1 MSIPPSSE
9 SGSSIKPVSFPD
21 PKALVYGRCCISQS
35 GVNIADIRKDRG
47 VCKWNIVGDSPL
59 DVLKSKNEACII
71 FTQIGK
77 FTRDA
82 NQQKEL
88 SEWFPPVP
96 DMFWSE
102 TGVKHNGFFGCHT
115 STIPAPEL
123 PIHTA
128 DAATT
133 RQETPNP
140 TDASGQKSTS
150 TSSTTLTSDN
160 EATSPDPTLGFDIQ
174 TTWTY
179 FRLIVKILL
188 TEPLAD
194 GTLPEGEIKYGWAEM
209 AFLSFSNARRTV
221 MICFDMPDDVPK
233 TLLKTLPEG
242 LHDFDG
248 PFGLHIPV
256 LERLV
261 KLYDKSIW
269 GMAKTVRAFE
279 KQREKDSKPKESKP
293 DASSPQDSTKPD
305 TLSVTSGAPGPVVP
319 DPSDPQEARA
329 QFQRLFAI
337 SRHITHSVETVQVAA
352 EVLEQMKSECKLLLE
367 VDLQGRLQKLK
378 WLQSML
384 KGLSARSISN
394 EKRLAS
400 EQTLLSN
407 MISQRDSEETKKLS
421 ISSGEIA
428 VATAVDS
435 EAMKSIALVTM
446 TFLPATFVTAF
457 LGMNFFTVNSEK
469 PEGHLKSSKDVWIF
483 FAVAVPLTIVVLLL
497 YRWWQIRRANRKGDI
512 EKGGKEL

>member
-1 MSIPPSSE
+1 
-9 SGSSIKPVSFPD
+9 
-21 PKALVYGRCCISQS
+21 
-35 GVNIADIRKDRG
+35 
-47 VCKWNIVGDSPL
+47 
-59 DVLKSKNEACII
+59 
-71 FTQIGK
+71 
-77 FTRDA
+77 
-82 NQQKEL
+82 
-88 SEWFPPVP
+88 
-96 DMFWSE
+96 
-102 TGVKHNGFFGCHT
+102 
-115 STIPAPEL
+115 
-123 PIHTA
+123 
-128 DAATT
+128 
-133 RQETPNP
+133 
-140 TDASGQKSTS
+140 
-150 TSSTTLTSDN
+150 
-160 EATSPDPTLGFDIQ
+160 
-174 TTWTY
+174 
-179 FRLIVKILL
+179 
-188 TEPLAD
+188 
-194 GTLPEGEIKYGWAEM
+194 
-209 AFLSFSNARRTV
+209 

-305 TLSVTSGAPGPVVP
+305 TPSVTSGALGPVIP

-352 EVLEQMKSECKLLLE
+352 EVLEQMKLECKLLLE

-400 EQTLLSN
+400 EQTL
-407 MISQRDSEETKKLS
+407 RGDR
-421 ISSGEIA
+421 SGY
-428 VATAVDS
+428 S
-435 EAMKSIALVTM
+435 C
-446 TFLPATFVTAF
+446 
-457 LGMNFFTVNSEK
+457 G
-469 PEGHLKSSKDVWIF
+469 
-483 FAVAVPLTIVVLLL
+483 
-497 YRWWQIRRANRKGDI
+497 Q
-512 EKGGKEL
+512 

>member
-1 MSIPPSSE
+1 MSIPPSSK
-9 SGSSIKPVSFPD
+9 SGSSVTPVSFPD
-21 PKALVYGRCCISQS
+21 PKALVYGRCWISQS
-35 GVNIADIRKDRG
+35 GVNIADIRKDG
-47 VCKWNIVGDSPL
+47 GLCKWDIVGDSSL
-59 DVLKSKNEACII
+59 DVLK
-71 FTQIGK
+71 IGK
-77 FTRDA
+77 FTNDA

-88 SEWFPPVP
+88 SKWFPPIP

-115 STIPAPEL
+115 STIPAPKL

-140 TDASGQKSTS
+140 ADASGQKSTS
-150 TSSTTLTSDN
+150 TSSTTLTSHN
-160 EATSPDPTLGFDIQ
+160 EATSPDPTSDPSTATTLGFDIQ

-221 MICFDMPDDVPK
+221 MICFDMPDDVPG
-233 TLLKTLPEG
+233 TLLKTLPES
-242 LHDFDG
+242 LQDFDG

-256 LERLV
+256 PERLV

-279 KQREKDSKPKESKP
+279 KQREKDLKPKESKP
-293 DASSPQDSTKPD
+293 GASSPQDSTKPD

-352 EVLEQMKSECKLLLE
+352 EVLEQMKLECKLLLE
-367 VDLQGRLQKLK
+367 VDPQGRLQKLK

>member
-1 MSIPPSSE
+1 MSVPPSAQ

-21 PKALVYGRCCISQS
+21 PKALVY
-35 GVNIADIRKDRG
+35 DRG

-77 FTRDA
+77 FTKDA
-82 NQQKEL
+82 NQHKEL
-88 SEWFPPVP
+88 SKWFPPIP

-115 STIPAPEL
+115 STIPAPKL
-123 PIHTA
+123 PIHTP

-133 RQETPNP
+133 RQETLNP
-140 TDASGQKSTS
+140 IDASGQKSTS

-160 EATSPDPTLGFDIQ
+160 EATSPDPTGDPSTATTLSFDIQ

-221 MICFDMPDDVPK
+221 MVCFDMPNDVPEA
-233 TLLKTLPEG
+233 LLKTLPES
-242 LHDFDG
+242 LQDFDG

-279 KQREKDSKPKESKP
+279 KQREKDSKSKESKP

-305 TLSVTSGAPGPVVP
+305 TPSVTSGAPGPVIP